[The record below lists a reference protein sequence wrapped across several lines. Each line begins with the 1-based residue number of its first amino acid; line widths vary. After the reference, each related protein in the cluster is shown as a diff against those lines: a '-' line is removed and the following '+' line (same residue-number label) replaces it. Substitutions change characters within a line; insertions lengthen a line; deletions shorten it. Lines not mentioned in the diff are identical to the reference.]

1 MISVNEG
8 VYCLSTRTTS
18 LIMRRTAHGQLEL
31 VHYGTRVDA
40 DDAEAL
46 ALKNTSPRGN
56 AVNYTRDDPAYTLDE
71 QALVW
76 SGSGRGDYREPPIE
90 VFTNAGGTT
99 DFRVTGHEI
108 MDGVV
113 TEGGLPSALLGD
125 QTLLISLA
133 DETVGAVLTLYF
145 TVFENADVI
154 TRRSVLINSGED
166 NIALHRLMSS
176 MLDLYGTYELT
187 SFHGAWL
194 TEAHRE
200 TASAGSARLVLDSLT
215 GTSSNRCNP
224 GFLLSEPG
232 TDQEHGRVY
241 GFNLIWSGNHYASVQ
256 RSRMGLTRV
265 MQGVCPTDFLRTLRP
280 GERFFAP
287 EAVMSFSD
295 GGFNGLSAH
304 MHDFVNRHV
313 IPEHWQERRRPVV
326 FNSWEGC
333 GFDFTERRLNELGR
347 RAARLGCELF
357 VLDDGWF
364 GDRDDDTAG
373 LGDYNVNIS
382 KLPGGLSGLRMKLE
396 KAGLELGLWVEPEA
410 VNPDSD
416 LYRAHPDW
424 ALTAP
429 GREPVFGRNELLLDL
444 TRADVRNYIVE
455 SVGGILDRLGITYIK
470 WDMNRHA
477 AALGAQSYDYVLGLY
492 DVLRRVFST
501 RPGVL
506 LESCASGGNRFDLGM
521 LCFGPQIWVS
531 DNTDPVER
539 LDIQDGVSYLY
550 PLSCM
555 SAHVSASPH
564 LQTLRRTP
572 LYTRA
577 NVAFF
582 GVLGYELDLKT
593 LTPLDEQD
601 IREQIEFY
609 KNHRR
614 LFQFGRFR
622 RLPAPEGET
631 RWQVS
636 GGDNTA
642 VVGVFRRLHHAAS
655 GADELRFAA
664 LEPRTAYRVA
674 TRPQNLRLG
683 DYRELLRHVADAKIS
698 PGSLL
703 VTLADRVQAVPDCAE
718 AMVATGAA
726 LMSGVRL
733 NDRYTGAQYGE
744 NIRMQGDF
752 GSVLYVV
759 GPDAAARLPEKT
771 ETAMADEARREADG
785 DAETTDGAA
794 AGADAAARPER
805 GGFSLFRG
813 RGRRNT

>member
-8 VYCLSTRTTS
+8 VFCLSTRTTS
-18 LIMRRTAHGQLEL
+18 LLMRTTAHGQLEL
-31 VHYGTRVDA
+31 LHYGARVDA

-46 ALKNTSPRGN
+46 ALKHTSLRGC
-56 AVNYTRDDPAYTLDE
+56 AVNYTRDDPRYTLDG

-76 SGSGRGDYREPPIE
+76 SGAGRGDYREPPIE
-90 VFTNAGGTT
+90 IFTAAGAAT
-99 DFRVTGHEI
+99 DFRVTGCEI
-108 MDGVV
+108 LDGVV
-113 TEGGLPSALLGD
+113 TEGGLPSALVGD
-125 QTLLISLA
+125 QTLLVSLA
-133 DETVGAVLTLYF
+133 DEAAGAVLTLYF
-145 TVFENADVI
+145 TIFENADVI
-154 TRRSVLINSGED
+154 TRRSVLINTGGGS
-166 NIALHRLMSS
+166 IVLRRLMSS
-176 MLDLYGTYELT
+176 MLDLYGSYELT

-194 TEAHRE
+194 AEAHRE
-200 TASAGSARLVLDSLT
+200 TAAAGSVRLVLDSLT

-232 TDQEHGRVY
+232 TDQDHGRVY

-256 RSRMGLTRV
+256 RSRTGLTRV
-265 MQGVCPTDFLRTLRP
+265 MHGVCPTDFFRTLRP

-333 GFDFTERRLNELGR
+333 GFDFTERRLAELGR

-364 GDRDDDTAG
+364 GDRNGDDAG

-382 KLPGGLSGLRMKLE
+382 KLPGGLSGLRMKLG
-396 KAGLELGLWVEPEA
+396 KSGLELGLWVEPEA
-410 VNPDSD
+410 VNTNSD

-424 ALTAP
+424 ALTEP

-444 TRADVRNYIVE
+444 TRGDVRDYIVE
-455 SVGGILDRLGITYIK
+455 SVGGIIDRIGVTCIK

-492 DVLRRVFST
+492 DVLRRIFST

-572 LYTRA
+572 LYTRG

-593 LTPLDEQD
+593 LTPLDEAD
-601 IREQIEFY
+601 IRDQIAFY

-622 RLPAPEGET
+622 RLPAPAGET

-636 GGDNTA
+636 GGDDTA
-642 VVGVFRRLHHAAS
+642 AVGVFRRLVHAAP
-655 GADELRFAA
+655 GPDELRIAA

-674 TRPQNLRLG
+674 ARPQNLRIG
-683 DYRELLRHVADAKIS
+683 DYRELLRHVADAKLVPS
-698 PGSLL
+698 GLL
-703 VTLADRVQAVPDCAE
+703 FTLADRVQAVPDCPE

-726 LMSGVRL
+726 FMSGVRL
-733 NDRYTGAQYGE
+733 NDRYTGADYRE
-744 NIRMQGDF
+744 DIRMQGDF
-752 GSVLYVV
+752 GSVLYTVE
-759 GPDAAARLPEKT
+759 PDAAARLPEKT
-771 ETAMADEARREADG
+771 ETAMADAARREAESDG
-785 DAETTDGAA
+785 ETADGADP
-794 AGADAAARPER
+794 GADAAARPER
-805 GGFSLFRG
+805 GGFGFFRG
-813 RGRRNT
+813 RGRRNA